1 MCVCLCCFLHILWQL
16 RHLWHTSHSIRFA
29 SNIVSI
35 KFSME
40 NLLVQAKMFQQSI
53 DAGLPQDTNYINYI
67 SASDVYSFPSL
78 SVASALGQGSRYPLQ
93 ILSVPVLPGR
103 IATRSYVHMWFIYI
117 FMCKTIHIYIY
128 AYSCLY
134 LFAFIYT
141 FYIYIQSYNV
151 IKILSIYVC
160 LCSPHGNSQ
169 WSTSWYLIRTTPH
182 FIGICSMCRWNKYTT

>member
-1 MCVCLCCFLHILWQL
+1 MCLCCFLHILWQL

-128 AYSCLY
+128 MHIHVYIY
-134 LFAFIYT
+134 LLLFIPSIYIYT
-141 FYIYIQSYNV
+141 VIQCHKD
-151 IKILSIYVC
+151 IEHIC
-160 LCSPHGNSQ
+160 LPLLAT
-169 WSTSWYLIRTTPH
+169 W
-182 FIGICSMCRWNKYTT
+182 

>member
-1 MCVCLCCFLHILWQL
+1 
-16 RHLWHTSHSIRFA
+16 
-29 SNIVSI
+29 
-35 KFSME
+35 ME

-128 AYSCLY
+128 IYMHIHVYIY
-134 LFAFIYT
+134 LLLFIPSV
-141 FYIYIQSYNV
+141 YIYIQSYNV

-169 WSTSWYLIRTTPH
+169 
-182 FIGICSMCRWNKYTT
+182 